1 MRKQTP
7 THLVIDITANNY
19 NRKTSEKENSYN
31 NNHLWIISAFSNSRP
46 RSWSRLSLSF
56 SCSVANSEW
65 RGNQAALHPPVLR
78 KGRRRNLAAE
88 GVGEWKQLFHWWS
101 AFDFSPLFFFSF
113 AFIFCH
119 VDRIITL
126 WFCEVGFQLFWR
138 EYCERAVRYWDGGER
153 VISKSLIFHFLLTR
167 SAKEKETERDRK
179 CALALKRKENEK
191 RKAEA
196 WIEPVTKT

>member
-1 MRKQTP
+1 MNYFCLFQLSTLLLIPLVPLVLLLCGQFRVKRKSSSSP
-7 THLVIDITANNY
+7 SPRPKK
-19 NRKTSEKENSYN
+19 RKKKKS
-31 NNHLWIISAFSNSRP
+31 
-46 RSWSRLSLSF
+46 
-56 SCSVANSEW
+56 
-65 RGNQAALHPPVLR
+65 
-78 KGRRRNLAAE
+78 GRRRSRWVE
-88 GVGEWKQLFHWWS
+88 T
-101 AFDFSPLFFFSF
+101 AFSLMKCFRFFSPFFFSF

-138 EYCERAVRYWDGGER
+138 EYCERAVRYWDGGEG
-153 VISKSLIFHFLLTR
+153 VISRSLIFHFLLTR